1 MGTRKNTGKKQVVE
15 IKTKND
21 MPAAVN
27 ASKLFCRY
35 KMDGCGHCINSQN
48 DWNAACKQAKGKL
61 NPGCVMAEIETKLLP
76 FFKMPDGFQPQGFPT
91 HAVFINGKHVED
103 AQDRSMQGLMQTLR
117 KNNFLGATKPFFNNR
132 NPRSFRRRRSF
143 FRRPRSFR
151 Y

>member
-1 MGTRKNTGKKQVVE
+1 MDTRKNTGKKQVLE

-21 MPAAVN
+21 MPTAVN
-27 ASKLFCRY
+27 ASKLLCRY

-76 FFKMPDGFQPQGFPT
+76 FFNMPDGFKPQGFPT

-103 AQDRSMQGLMQTLR
+103 AQDRSVTGLMQTLR
-117 KNNFLGATKPFFNNR
+117 KHNLLSATKPQFNHR

-143 FRRPRSFR
+143 KRRRSFR
-151 Y
+151 F